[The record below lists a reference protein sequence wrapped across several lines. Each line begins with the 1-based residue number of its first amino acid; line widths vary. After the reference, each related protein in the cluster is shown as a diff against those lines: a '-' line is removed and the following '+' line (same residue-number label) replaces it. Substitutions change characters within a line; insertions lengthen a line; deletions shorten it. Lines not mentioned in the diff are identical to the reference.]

1 MTSDSNNEP
10 LKIAIVSE
18 FTHRTYPA
26 GGENRYYEIARRL
39 VKKGHKVTWLCMKQ
53 KNTSMDIDTE
63 GIEYVYLGSE
73 VANPPFRSAWN
84 FISFCFTL
92 IFHLRSNHY
101 DIVDAQTFSPLPAA
115 FLGTLFSDTKLLA
128 TIHDTTGDKDG
139 GYFQFRS
146 IALLAEAAILR
157 LPFRT
162 TVTVSQATKNSL
174 VEYYGVPQERVHV
187 IYNGISQTEADS
199 IDGSEKLRELI
210 YVGRLVPHKHVEEFI
225 ELCDRIGARGA
236 IVGHGPLE
244 QDLRNQASVVPN
256 FEFIGKLES
265 YRDVLAEIARSRVLI
280 LPSTREGL
288 GLVILEAATL
298 GVPSVAYAV
307 GGVPEV
313 IEDKVTGLLVPP
325 ASFSAMLEAV
335 KWILKEDNSRKLGG
349 AAKTRIAANF
359 SWDKTVKLLEALYRY
374 S

>member
-1 MTSDSNNEP
+1 MTSDNNDKL

-18 FTHRTYPA
+18 FTHRNYPA

-39 VKKGHKVTWLCMKQ
+39 VKKGHRVTWLCMKQ
-53 KNTSMDIDTE
+53 KNMPGVIDTE
-63 GIEYVYLGSE
+63 GIEYICLGSE
-73 VANPPFRSAWN
+73 VANPPFRSVWN
-84 FISFCFTL
+84 FISFCFAL

-128 TIHDTTGDKDG
+128 TIHDTTTDKEG

-146 IALLAEAAILR
+146 IALLAEGTILK

-162 TVTVSQATKNSL
+162 IITVSQATKSSL
-174 VEYYGVPQERVHV
+174 VADHRVPPERVHV
-187 IYNGISQTEADS
+187 VYNGISHAEADS
-199 IDGSEKLRELI
+199 IGANKKQRDFI

-225 ELCDRIGARGA
+225 ELCDRIGASGA

-244 QDLRNQASVVPN
+244 QDLRSQASVVPN
-256 FEFIGKLES
+256 FEFVGRLEKN
-265 YRDVLAEIARSRVLI
+265 RDVLAEIARSRVLV
-280 LPSTREGL
+280 LPSSREGL

-325 ASFSAMLEAV
+325 SDFSAMLEAM
-335 KWILKEDNSRKLGG
+335 KWILREDNSCKLGN
-349 AAKTRIAANF
+349 AAKTRIKARF
-359 SWDKTVKLLEALYRY
+359 SWDKTVNLLEALYR
-374 S
+374 SS